1 MPRRPALQAFID
13 IPTESV
19 VQSWGEVHIA
29 KMRRSA
35 LIAGAV
41 AAFTSPPYVVRS
53 QSLTNIRMVGAQ
65 TLDMTPAFYAI
76 KSGMYEKAGLD
87 VELVPA
93 SSGTFATTA
102 VVAGTYQISKGS
114 CISSLVA
121 YLRGLPLKVIANGG
135 VWDPKTPFTLTLV
148 AADSPVKTAAD
159 LSGKTG
165 GTGALNDMNQLSIN
179 AWVDKNGGDSKSL
192 KWVEVPNISAA
203 EAMLQKRIDFCAL
216 NEPQLTAA
224 METSRVRV
232 LAPTYSAIA
241 PRFVYA
247 TYSSNAEWADKNK
260 DAVRRWVRTTYDRCR
275 VYERSQRRNGAT
287 GRGVY
292 EDSGRSDPQDRA
304 RLGRSLF
311 RSEVDPAGYEVAAK
325 YKYIPRNFSAK
336 ELYFVG

>member
-1 MPRRPALQAFID
+1 
-13 IPTESV
+13 
-19 VQSWGEVHIA
+19 
-29 KMRRSA
+29 MRRSA

-41 AAFTSPPYVVRS
+41 AAFTSPHLRRAVAVAHED
-53 QSLTNIRMVGAQ
+53 RMVGAQ
-65 TLDMTPAFYAI
+65 TLDMTPVFYAI
-76 KSGMYEKAGLD
+76 KSGMYEKARLD

-135 VWDPKTPFTLTLV
+135 IWDPKTPFTLTLV

-192 KWVEVPNISAA
+192 KWVEVPNTSAA

-224 METSRVRV
+224 METGRVRV

-260 DAVRRWVRTTYDRCR
+260 DAVRRWVRTTYAAAAYTNVHNAETEQLVAEYTKIPVEVIHKIARG
-275 VYERSQRRNGAT
+275 SGA
-287 GRGVY
+287 V
-292 EDSGRSDPQDRA
+292 SSDP
-304 RLGRSLF
+304 RLIQ
-311 RSEVDPAGYEVAAK
+311 PAIEVAAK